1 MRKITKKTKTKQN
14 KKLWHYAE
22 LLIKEIIYDTVYIL
36 FMQED
41 MFDKIDGIVGY
52 FVTVMKDV
60 YFFFRYIR
68 RDCSMQFKE
77 LEPGVP
83 GEKGGAD
90 KMFLIMNIII
100 SSLSNK
106 KVWEKI
112 LKL

>member
-1 MRKITKKTKTKQN
+1 
-14 KKLWHYAE
+14 
-22 LLIKEIIYDTVYIL
+22 
-36 FMQED
+36 MQED

-52 FVTVMKDV
+52 FCNRDERCI
-60 YFFFRYIR
+60 FFFRYIR

-106 KVWEKI
+106 KV
-112 LKL
+112 

>member
-1 MRKITKKTKTKQN
+1 MTQKTKKKNKLNKKQN

-22 LLIKEIIYDTVYIL
+22 LLIKEIIYNTDYIL

-60 YFFFRYIR
+60 YFFRYIR

-83 GEKGGAD
+83 GEKGGTD
-90 KMFLIMNIII
+90 KLFLMINIVML
-100 SSLSNK
+100 SSSNK
-106 KVWEKI
+106 KEREKI
-112 LKL
+112 